1 MKVAFFID
9 SPSIG
14 GGYYSMLNFVSLI
27 KKIESEKHTFIFIT
41 RNKLIFEFLN
51 KNKINSYFFQSNILE
66 KIILKLSTN
75 NLIGKFFD
83 IIKYHNPFYQY
94 LKKNKVSYVIF
105 NEPSSFMF
113 YCKKINFVS
122 YIFNTEIDQVS
133 HFKEF
138 QNGIYEKQKKIIEFS
153 VIFAKKIFVFTE
165 SNRADLVKRYNCD
178 SSKIIIQNLIPYLPE
193 IHKKNID
200 FDYEKIFR
208 TKFKFSKYEK
218 FIFYPAQ
225 FLEHK
230 NHQLILDTIKYFKKN
245 NINNVRFI
253 FSGTTTV
260 TKRGC
265 ISRIKTIIE
274 KEKLSSYIIFL
285 GNISEL
291 ELIAIY
297 KYCNYLIMPTYLG
310 RCSLPFLESLY
321 FGKKIFYNKYI
332 LDEKFLKYI
341 IKIDPENS
349 EDCFLKIKKFLLNKN
364 IKEVNL
370 PNLRSVYEVE
380 CDKRI
385 FLNNFQNLLKNI

>member
-27 KKIESEKHTFIFIT
+27 KKIESEKHTIIFIT

-94 LKKNKVSYVIF
+94 LKKNKVGYVIF

-165 SNRADLVKRYNCD
+165 SNRTDLVKRYNCD

-208 TKFKFSKYEK
+208 SKFKFSKDEK

-265 ISRIKTIIE
+265 ISRIKAIIE

-349 EDCFLKIKKFLLNKN
+349 EDCFLKIKNFLLNEN

>member
-83 IIKYHNPFYQY
+83 IIKYHNPFYRY
-94 LKKNKVSYVIF
+94 LKKNKVGYIIF
-105 NEPSSFMF
+105 NEPSSFIF

-165 SNRADLVKRYNCD
+165 SNRTDLVKRYNCD

-265 ISRIKTIIE
+265 ISRIKAIIE

-341 IKIDPENS
+341 IKIDPKNS

-370 PNLRSVYEVE
+370 PNLRSVYEIE